1 MRPCWARST
10 HRGRKDTNGRAVPTS
25 YRIEGGSLVQKVT
38 TTTDTAFPVVADP
51 KVSYGWNIYIKF
63 NKTEVKN
70 LKNKVAYADSAVG
83 LCGLLVNPVAAIGC
97 ASPHRCSHQEDPA
110 CVGIRRRPQALR
122 GTLCHVQRF
131 LQRCQALQV
140 LRLESGLAGSRAARP
155 GAPLGSRFAVALN
168 SAASS
173 IS

>member
-1 MRPCWARST
+1 MADGHGGYLITKSGSKGATVLGSIDAPWA
-10 HRGRKDTNGRAVPTS
+10 KDANGKAVPTS

-38 TTTDTAFPVVADP
+38 TTTGTAFPVVADP

-97 ASPHRCSHQEDPA
+97 AGLTGAIIKRIQRVWAYAADHKRCVELS
-110 CVGIRRRPQALR
+110 I
-122 GTLCHVQRF
+122 TY
-131 LQRCQALQV
+131 
-140 LRLESGLAGSRAARP
+140 SG
-155 GAPLGSRFAVALN
+155 FFNDVKHYKC
-168 SAASS
+168 
-173 IS
+173 